1 MLKAKITSNAKYV
14 SKSIDRFQKKLT
26 RSIDKGLKQ
35 AGFQLLDIIKTKT
48 KKGVDYN
55 NRGFY
60 PYSQGYIKHLEKKGY
75 PTDVDLFYSGR
86 MLGSLT
92 PLNSVRKTGK
102 HIVSVSFSNSEMRK
116 RAVFVQVLAKN
127 KREFFGFN
135 NQTERVISNSFN
147 NFIKKQTRNVR

>member
-1 MLKAKITSNAKYV
+1 MIKAKITSNAKYV
-14 SKSIDRFQKKLT
+14 SKFLDRFQKKLT

-48 KKGVDYN
+48 QKGVDYN

-135 NQTERVISNSFN
+135 NQTERVISKSFN
-147 NFIKKQTRNVR
+147 KFIKKQTRNIR